1 MIPIFDGKRLDSNH
15 LYPTLFGFS
24 TRNKLAS
31 NLLNYVYGVVMVV
44 ATAFAFHAL
53 GLILSEWNKAL
64 VFLAS
69 LAVVGLPYCIKI
81 VLFGNERFEP
91 KHAYLCL
98 AISILPGIFDFV
110 GFYSETSVKQSL
122 VKTKFEVVEKINYF
136 NTEAREVLQQKK
148 TELTT
153 ELSNKTREINDSY
166 SEQKTELTRSLTHA
180 QQTAIDEKEGVRKDY
195 TSGKPGAGPR
205 AREFDAEIRRI
216 SAGNDIEIKRIDEK
230 TKNEIKALE
239 VEYKAK
245 FAIIDE
251 GIQEINNLIS
261 SDNKN
266 KGLLFQLN
274 NTDNYN
280 DLSKICIVVNNSIS
294 NISSKL
300 GVEPK
305 FVSYETDDVIKLSF
319 GALFRGEITALVC
332 FLLAVL
338 LEMVDTIIVFYIRD
352 RKPEDKVEEEQK
364 SKLFFKVYDKV
375 QDTVKQFTKNP
386 VKENV
391 TNTAN
396 SIKQSPSSESLKPT
410 KEEPKSIILPSSLDY
425 YDPQ

>member
-1 MIPIFDGKRLDSNH
+1 MIPFLDGKRLESNH

-24 TRNKLAS
+24 TRNKIAS

-98 AISILPGIFDFV
+98 AISVLPAIFDFV

-148 TELTT
+148 SELNA
-153 ELSNKTREINDSY
+153 ELAHKIKEINDGA
-166 SEQKTELTRSLTHA
+166 SEQKTELTRTLTTA
-180 QQTAIDEKEGVRKDY
+180 QQTAIDEKEGVRKDN
-195 TSGKPGAGPR
+195 TTGKPGAGPR
-205 AREFDAEIRRI
+205 AKEFDAEIRRI
-216 SAGNDIEIKRIDEK
+216 SAGNEIEVKRIEDK
-230 TKNEIKALE
+230 AKNEIKALE
-239 VEYKAK
+239 AEYKVK
-245 FAIIDE
+245 FSAIDE
-251 GIQEINNLIS
+251 GISEINNLIS

-280 DLSKICIVVNNSIS
+280 DLSKICIIVNNSIS

-319 GALFRGEITALVC
+319 GALFRGEITALIC
-332 FLLAVL
+332 FLLAIL
-338 LEMVDTIIVFYIRD
+338 LEMVDTIIVFFIRD
-352 RKPEDKVEEEQK
+352 RKPEEKQEEEQK
-364 SKLFFKVYDKV
+364 SKIFYKVYDKV
-375 QDTVKQFTKNP
+375 QDTVKQITQKSNKEDVKPIEIAKKAPVVENKEVKKN
-386 VKENV
+386 
-391 TNTAN
+391 
-396 SIKQSPSSESLKPT
+396 
-410 KEEPKSIILPSSLDY
+410 IILPSTLDY